1 LRPDDEAALAAPL
14 RSSKPDE
21 SESGRLHGSKKN
33 SLFLLIFLIF
43 GGLGSYV
50 FAGSLVMT
58 LLAAAIYTKMYFA
71 LLT

>member
-33 SLFLLIFLIF
+33 SLFLLIFSIF
-43 GGLGSYV
+43 GRLGSY
-50 FAGSLVMT
+50 
-58 LLAAAIYTKMYFA
+58 LLCYEKEPKRVLLRAAPM
-71 LLT
+71 

>member
-33 SLFLLIFLIF
+33 SLFLLTFLIF
-43 GGLGSYV
+43 WTAWELHKKQQK
-50 FAGSLVMT
+50 T
-58 LLAAAIYTKMYFA
+58 LIF
-71 LLT
+71 